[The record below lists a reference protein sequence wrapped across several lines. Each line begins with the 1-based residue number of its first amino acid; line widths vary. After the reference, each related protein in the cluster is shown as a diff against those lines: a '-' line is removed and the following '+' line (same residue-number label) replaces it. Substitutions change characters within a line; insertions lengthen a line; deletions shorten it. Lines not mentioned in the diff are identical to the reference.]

1 MRHAFSQSENDTDKG
16 CCNPS
21 ATASAMP
28 QARSC
33 GSRCA
38 RARQLH
44 FEVVVCDE
52 REVPP
57 IAREPAVTNVR
68 DAPVGHRCEVDDQ
81 FNARAIAA
89 VGDTTTEDHL
99 TLPTSA
105 PA

>member
-1 MRHAFSQSENDTDKG
+1 M
-16 CCNPS
+16 
-21 ATASAMP
+21 
-28 QARSC
+28 
-33 GSRCA
+33 
-38 RARQLH
+38 H

-52 REVPP
+52 RVVPP
-57 IAREPAVTNVR
+57 IAREPPVTNVR

-81 FNARAIAA
+81 INARTIAA